1 MYTAFIPTGAVGRPR
16 NILSSIYLDPPAEER
31 FNLKILKKW
40 QQIEANE
47 VRYKEYY
54 LEDARYAVVGFG
66 SAGRVALSAV
76 RTARAEGIPV
86 GLLRPITV
94 SPFPEEVLRK
104 LSQRV
109 ESLLVVEMNSGQM
122 LDDVLRIAGSRIP
135 VEFFGRLG
143 GVMPFPDEILDEI
156 HRLAAG
162 NLAIDRRPRDRW
174 LNLMLEKN

>member
-1 MYTAFIPTGAVGRPR
+1 M
-16 NILSSIYLDPPAEER
+16 
-31 FNLKILKKW
+31 KILKKW

-47 VRYKEYY
+47 VRYKGYY
-54 LEDARYAVVGFG
+54 LEDARYAVVSFG
-66 SAGRVALSAV
+66 SAGRVALTAV
-76 RTARAEGIPV
+76 RAARAEGIPV

-94 SPFPEEVLRK
+94 SPFPAETLFE

-122 LDDVLRIAGSRIP
+122 LDDVLRIVGARIP

-156 HRLAAG
+156 QRLAAG
-162 NLAIDRRPRDRW
+162 KLAIDRRPRDRW
-174 LNLMLEKN
+174 LNLMQERI